1 MALLINNES
10 PQNIIY
16 NGNEVL
22 KVIYNDIVVWEK
34 QNEQQVYKRR
44 IMVGDNLR
52 NKVVYGDFKMG
63 YYVTLMNADEEDSI
77 TCNNNRLDTVYEY
90 ITSDYCSVDNNMHDS
105 SSNLSLY
112 EYDATN
118 GTELLNN
125 NSLIKNDKDYIVSE
139 IIDNATYRHLFIKDP
154 NIRPIQVGDRIVAG
168 TKIYFTY
175 PDNYYNQW
183 AADGTYNDAV
193 LIQLGINE
201 EDIYKSFYHAR
212 YESGAMSVSLDFF
225 DSFSGSSKYIY
236 DTDDS
241 GNVLTNISYVEFTQD
256 EGEVTFV
263 DPYNFEKI
271 IKHILVDTTTLGN
284 NEESAPI
291 DTVTYYEGVAD
302 GLSLIIS
309 PCNTANY
316 SNQSVITAVEN
327 FNSFENYSLENV
339 LNDLQVDMEQ
349 EIVTLQGT
357 LIDVLNYEIIRN
369 FEINIT
375 DGADTY
381 LDSAN
386 DGTILNYNGYFSM
399 ILGDLIDGIV
409 EDYLLM
415 IVNPNT
421 MDVYFY
427 EFNQESFNSLT
438 GECIIEFN
446 QFPNRDFLGPYFLL
460 KQKE

>member
-34 QNEQQVYKRR
+34 QSEQQIYQRR
-44 IMVGDNLR
+44 IIVGDNLDNR
-52 NKVVYGDFKMG
+52 TLYFDFPDDYVPVTTGTEGYAFISGDWSSIWEQPYGDDPMDTDILISGMG
-63 YYVTLMNADEEDSI
+63 LLRTIYEPKKPSEKLTETQIGNEEIGEIYSIEDANASYRHCYIEDS
-77 TCNNNRLDTVYEY
+77 
-90 ITSDYCSVDNNMHDS
+90 
-105 SSNLSLY
+105 
-112 EYDATN
+112 
-118 GTELLNN
+118 
-125 NSLIKNDKDYIVSE
+125 
-139 IIDNATYRHLFIKDP
+139 

-212 YESGAMSVSLDFF
+212 YDSGAMSVSLDFF

-284 NEESAPI
+284 NEESVLI
-291 DTVTYYEGVAD
+291 DTVTHYEGIAD

-309 PCNTANY
+309 SCNTANY
-316 SNQSVITAVEN
+316 SNQSVVTAVEN
-327 FNSFENYSLENV
+327 FNSSENYSLENV
-339 LNDLQVDMEQ
+339 LNDLQVDIEQ
-349 EIVTLQGT
+349 EIITLQGT
-357 LIDVLNYEIIRN
+357 LIDVFNYEIIRN

-375 DGADTY
+375 DGLDTY

-386 DGTILNYNGYFSM
+386 DGIILDYNGYFSM

-438 GECIIEFN
+438 GECVIEFN

>member
-10 PQNIIY
+10 PQNIVY

-22 KVIYNDIVVWEK
+22 KVVYNDVIVWEK
-34 QNEQQVYKRR
+34 QSEQQIYQRR
-44 IMVGDNLR
+44 IIVGDNLDNR
-52 NKVVYGDFKMG
+52 TLYFDFPDDYVPVTTGTEGYAFISGDWSSIWEQPYGDDPMDTDILISGMG
-63 YYVTLMNADEEDSI
+63 LLRTIYEPKKPSEKLTETQIGNEEIGEIYSIEDANAS
-77 TCNNNRLDTVYEY
+77 
-90 ITSDYCSVDNNMHDS
+90 
-105 SSNLSLY
+105 
-112 EYDATN
+112 
-118 GTELLNN
+118 
-125 NSLIKNDKDYIVSE
+125 
-139 IIDNATYRHLFIKDP
+139 YRHCYIEDP

-168 TKIYFTY
+168 TKFYGVVPDDYNANNINSIIYDANNNSVGYFSFYENTAELWIRASSSASFDYMFQKNPYFSVNNSQIISQTEYTVGSITNQSNPNFTY
-175 PDNYYNQW
+175 
-183 AADGTYNDAV
+183 
-193 LIQLGINE
+193 L
-201 EDIYKSFYHAR
+201 
-212 YESGAMSVSLDFF
+212 
-225 DSFSGSSKYIY
+225 
-236 DTDDS
+236 
-241 GNVLTNISYVEFTQD
+241 
-256 EGEVTFV
+256 
-263 DPYNFEKI
+263 
-271 IKHILVDTTTLGN
+271 LVDTTTLGN
-284 NEESAPI
+284 NEESISI
-291 DTVTYYEGVAD
+291 DTVTHYEGVVD

-316 SNQSVITAVEN
+316 SNQSVLTAVEN

-386 DGTILNYNGYFSM
+386 DGIILDYNGYFSM

-421 MDVYFY
+421 TDVYFY

-438 GECIIEFN
+438 GECVIEFN

>member
-22 KVIYNDIVVWEK
+22 KVIYNDVVVWEK

-52 NKVVYGDFKMG
+52 NLNIFLEQYPDDFYNDLWDSDGEGTTVVI
-63 YYVTLMNADEEDSI
+63 E
-77 TCNNNRLDTVYEY
+77 CNNDDFGQTIHTYVQAEY
-90 ITSDYCSVDNNMHDS
+90 IPSEDVLNPLNGYIGIDIAYDYTIYDFDLTTTPIEVNVNSPIQIYNDS
-105 SSNLSLY
+105 
-112 EYDATN
+112 
-118 GTELLNN
+118 
-125 NSLIKNDKDYIVSE
+125 DYIVTNIKDTSA
-139 IIDNATYRHLFIKDP
+139 NYKCLFIEDP
-154 NIRPIQVGDRIVAG
+154 NIRPIQVGDKIVAG
-168 TKIYFTY
+168 TKFYGVVPDDYNANNINSIIYDANNNSVGYFSFYENTAELWIRASSSASFDYMFQKNPYFSVNNSQIISQTEYTVGSITNQSNPNFTY
-175 PDNYYNQW
+175 
-183 AADGTYNDAV
+183 
-193 LIQLGINE
+193 L
-201 EDIYKSFYHAR
+201 
-212 YESGAMSVSLDFF
+212 
-225 DSFSGSSKYIY
+225 
-236 DTDDS
+236 
-241 GNVLTNISYVEFTQD
+241 
-256 EGEVTFV
+256 
-263 DPYNFEKI
+263 
-271 IKHILVDTTTLGN
+271 LVDTTTLGN
-284 NEESAPI
+284 NEESVSI
-291 DTVTYYEGVAD
+291 DTVTHYEGVAD

-316 SNQSVITAVEN
+316 SNQSVLTAVEN
-327 FNSFENYSLENV
+327 FNSSENYSLENV
-339 LNDLQVDMEQ
+339 LNDLQVNIEQ

-375 DGADTY
+375 DGLDTY

-386 DGTILNYNGYFSM
+386 DGTILDYNGYFSM

-427 EFNQESFNSLT
+427 EFNQESFNPLT
-438 GECIIEFN
+438 GECVIEFN

-460 KQKE
+460 KKKE

>member
-10 PQNIIY
+10 PQNIVY

-22 KVIYNDIVVWEK
+22 KVVYNDVIVWEK
-34 QNEQQVYKRR
+34 QSEQQIYQRR
-44 IMVGDNLR
+44 IIVGDNLDNR
-52 NKVVYGDFKMG
+52 TLYFDFPDDYVPVTTGTEGYAFISGDWSSIWEQPYGDDPMDTDILISGMG
-63 YYVTLMNADEEDSI
+63 LLRTIYEPKKPSEKLTETQIGNEEIGEIYSIEDANAS
-77 TCNNNRLDTVYEY
+77 
-90 ITSDYCSVDNNMHDS
+90 
-105 SSNLSLY
+105 
-112 EYDATN
+112 
-118 GTELLNN
+118 
-125 NSLIKNDKDYIVSE
+125 
-139 IIDNATYRHLFIKDP
+139 YRHCYIEDP
-154 NIRPIQVGDRIVAG
+154 NIRPIQVGDKIVAG
-168 TKIYFTY
+168 TKFYGVVPDDYNANNINSIIYDANNNSVGYFSFYENTAELWIRASSSASFDYMFQKNPYFSVNNSQIISQTEYTVGSITNQSNPNFTY
-175 PDNYYNQW
+175 
-183 AADGTYNDAV
+183 
-193 LIQLGINE
+193 L
-201 EDIYKSFYHAR
+201 
-212 YESGAMSVSLDFF
+212 
-225 DSFSGSSKYIY
+225 
-236 DTDDS
+236 
-241 GNVLTNISYVEFTQD
+241 
-256 EGEVTFV
+256 
-263 DPYNFEKI
+263 
-271 IKHILVDTTTLGN
+271 LVDTTTLGN
-284 NEESAPI
+284 NEESISI
-291 DTVTYYEGVAD
+291 DTVTHYEGVVD

-316 SNQSVITAVEN
+316 SNQSVLTAVEN
-327 FNSFENYSLENV
+327 FNSLENYSLENV

-386 DGTILNYNGYFSM
+386 DGIILDYNGYFSM

-421 MDVYFY
+421 TDVYFY

-438 GECIIEFN
+438 GECVIEFN

>member
-10 PQNIIY
+10 PQNIVY

-22 KVIYNDIVVWEK
+22 KVVYNDVIVWEK
-34 QNEQQVYKRR
+34 QSEQQIYQRR
-44 IMVGDNLR
+44 IIVGDNLDNR
-52 NKVVYGDFKMG
+52 TLYFDFPDDYVPVTTGTEGYAFISGDWSSIWEQPYGDDPMDTDILISGMG
-63 YYVTLMNADEEDSI
+63 LLRTIYEPKKPSEKLTETQIGNEEIGEIYSIEDANAS
-77 TCNNNRLDTVYEY
+77 
-90 ITSDYCSVDNNMHDS
+90 
-105 SSNLSLY
+105 
-112 EYDATN
+112 
-118 GTELLNN
+118 
-125 NSLIKNDKDYIVSE
+125 
-139 IIDNATYRHLFIKDP
+139 YRHCYIEDP
-154 NIRPIQVGDRIVAG
+154 NIRPIQVGDKIVAG
-168 TKIYFTY
+168 TKFYGVVPDDYNANNINSIIYDANNNSVGYFSFYENTAELWIRASSSASFDYMFQKNPYFSVNNSQIISQTEYTVGSITNQSNPNFTY
-175 PDNYYNQW
+175 
-183 AADGTYNDAV
+183 
-193 LIQLGINE
+193 L
-201 EDIYKSFYHAR
+201 
-212 YESGAMSVSLDFF
+212 
-225 DSFSGSSKYIY
+225 
-236 DTDDS
+236 
-241 GNVLTNISYVEFTQD
+241 
-256 EGEVTFV
+256 
-263 DPYNFEKI
+263 
-271 IKHILVDTTTLGN
+271 LVDTTTLGN
-284 NEESAPI
+284 NEESISI
-291 DTVTYYEGVAD
+291 DTVTHYEGVVD

-316 SNQSVITAVEN
+316 SNQSVLTAVEN

-386 DGTILNYNGYFSM
+386 DGIILDYNGYFSM

-421 MDVYFY
+421 TDVYFY

-438 GECIIEFN
+438 GECVIEFN